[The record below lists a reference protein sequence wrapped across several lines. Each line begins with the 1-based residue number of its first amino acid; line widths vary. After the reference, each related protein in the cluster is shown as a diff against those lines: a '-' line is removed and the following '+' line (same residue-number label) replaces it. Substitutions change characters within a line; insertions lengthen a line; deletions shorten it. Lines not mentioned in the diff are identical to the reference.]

1 MKVNKANEFY
11 KILERKAI
19 YPVFQP
25 IVNLQTGRVSGY
37 EALSRIDRSSTTLTI
52 SDLFVI
58 AEQVGCVWKLEKL
71 CRNKAL
77 KAAVEKPE
85 NVKLFL
91 NVDGNIIQDKAFIQ
105 GFTNRRAMK
114 AGVPASD
121 IVFEI
126 TERSDIENYQILQQ
140 IMKHYADQGYEIALD
155 DVGAGHLGLNRVVNT
170 TPGDYLKADIEL
182 VRDIH
187 KYKKKEI
194 MMKLLLDYCNATGAI
209 LIAEGI
215 ETVQELECLHSLG
228 VALRPGIFLGKPER
242 AFGNIS
248 AESEEILERLN
259 GRKNIL
265 FLDISGK

>member
-1 MKVNKANEFY
+1 MKVNKADEFY
-11 KILERKAI
+11 KILERKSI
-19 YPVFQP
+19 YPMFQP

-105 GFTNRRAMK
+105 GF
-114 AGVPASD
+114 
-121 IVFEI
+121 
-126 TERSDIENYQILQQ
+126 
-140 IMKHYADQGYEIALD
+140 
-155 DVGAGHLGLNRVVNT
+155 
-170 TPGDYLKADIEL
+170 
-182 VRDIH
+182 
-187 KYKKKEI
+187 
-194 MMKLLLDYCNATGAI
+194 
-209 LIAEGI
+209 
-215 ETVQELECLHSLG
+215 
-228 VALRPGIFLGKPER
+228 FLGKPER

>member
-1 MKVNKANEFY
+1 MIEHDERQISISIRGV
-11 KILERKAI
+11 ILNLRFPLPHYDTYDFRFVSFLYFRK
-19 YPVFQP
+19 
-25 IVNLQTGRVSGY
+25 
-37 EALSRIDRSSTTLTI
+37 
-52 SDLFVI
+52 
-58 AEQVGCVWKLEKL
+58 KL
-71 CRNKAL
+71 
-77 KAAVEKPE
+77 
-85 NVKLFL
+85 L
-91 NVDGNIIQDKAFIQ
+91 NVDGN
-105 GFTNRRAMK
+105 NREQIE
-114 AGVPASD
+114 G
-121 IVFEI
+121 
-126 TERSDIENYQILQQ
+126 SDIENYQILQQ

-155 DVGAGHLGLNRVVNT
+155 DVGAGHSGLNRVVNT
-170 TPGDYLKADIEL
+170 TPDYLKADIEL

-228 VALRPGIFLGKPER
+228 VHYGQGFFLGKPER

-259 GRKNIL
+259 RRKNIL

>member
-114 AGVPASD
+114 
-121 IVFEI
+121 
-126 TERSDIENYQILQQ
+126 
-140 IMKHYADQGYEIALD
+140 IALD

-170 TPGDYLKADIEL
+170 TPDYLKADIEL

-228 VALRPGIFLGKPER
+228 VHYGQGFFLGKPER

>member
-1 MKVNKANEFY
+1 MKVNKADEFY

-58 AEQVGCVWKLEKL
+58 AEQLGCVWKLEKL

-105 GFTNRRAMK
+105 GFTNRKAMK

-140 IMKHYADQGYEIALD
+140 IMK
-155 DVGAGHLGLNRVVNT
+155 RVVNT
-170 TPGDYLKADIEL
+170 TPDYLKADIEL

-228 VALRPGIFLGKPER
+228 VHYGQGFFLGKPER

-259 GRKNIL
+259 RRKNIL

>member
-1 MKVNKANEFY
+1 MKVNKADEFY
-11 KILERKAI
+11 KILERKSI
-19 YPVFQP
+19 YPMFQP

-77 KAAVEKPE
+77 KA
-85 NVKLFL
+85 
-91 NVDGNIIQDKAFIQ
+91 
-105 GFTNRRAMK
+105 
-114 AGVPASD
+114 GVPASD

-155 DVGAGHLGLNRVVNT
+155 DVGAGHSGLNRVVNT
-170 TPGDYLKADIEL
+170 TPDYLKADIEL

-228 VALRPGIFLGKPER
+228 VHYGQGFFLGKPER

>member
-1 MKVNKANEFY
+1 MKYSFHLQEFWLHHHVLYWEWTDAGDLRKYGSDHKRMKVNKADEFY
-11 KILERKAI
+11 KILERKSI

-25 IVNLQTGRVSGY
+25 IVNLQTGRGSCFWY
-37 EALSRIDRSSTTLTI
+37 CIRNNREIRHRKLSD
-52 SDLFVI
+52 I
-58 AEQVGCVWKLEKL
+58 AADHETL
-71 CRNKAL
+71 CRSGIW
-77 KAAVEKPE
+77 
-85 NVKLFL
+85 
-91 NVDGNIIQDKAFIQ
+91 DSIGWC
-105 GFTNRRAMK
+105 GSWT
-114 AGVPASD
+114 
-121 IVFEI
+121 
-126 TERSDIENYQILQQ
+126 
-140 IMKHYADQGYEIALD
+140 
-155 DVGAGHLGLNRVVNT
+155 LGLNRVVNT
-170 TPGDYLKADIEL
+170 TPDYLKADIEL

-228 VALRPGIFLGKPER
+228 VHYGQGFFLGKPER

-259 GRKNIL
+259 RRKNIL

>member
-1 MKVNKANEFY
+1 MKVNKADEFY
-11 KILERKAI
+11 KILERKSI
-19 YPVFQP
+19 YPMFQP

-58 AEQVGCVWKLEKL
+58 AEQLGFVWKLEKL

-105 GFTNRRAMK
+105 GFTNRKAMK

-126 TERSDIENYQILQQ
+126 TERSDIENYQILQK

-155 DVGAGHLGLNRVVNT
+155 DVGAGHSGLNRVVNT
-170 TPGDYLKADIEL
+170 TPDYLKADIEL

-228 VALRPGIFLGKPER
+228 VHYGQGFFLGKPER

>member
-1 MKVNKANEFY
+1 MKVNKADEFY

-37 EALSRIDRSSTTLTI
+37 EALSRIDRSSMTLTI

-58 AEQVGCVWKLEKL
+58 AEQLGCVWKLEKL

-85 NVKLFL
+85 KVKLFL

-105 GFTNRRAMK
+105 GFTNRKAMK

-155 DVGAGHLGLNRVVNT
+155 DV
-170 TPGDYLKADIEL
+170 
-182 VRDIH
+182 
-187 KYKKKEI
+187 
-194 MMKLLLDYCNATGAI
+194 
-209 LIAEGI
+209 
-215 ETVQELECLHSLG
+215 
-228 VALRPGIFLGKPER
+228 
-242 AFGNIS
+242 
-248 AESEEILERLN
+248 
-259 GRKNIL
+259 
-265 FLDISGK
+265 